1 MRRLVKII
9 VGEMVLLV
17 ASVLIFRSAWTLLDL
32 YLGYD
37 DLIVMLIIGVVLA
50 ALSLWLLNYEVK
62 CEIEKSGNKS
72 KDATY
77 HL

>member
-9 VGEMVLLV
+9 VGEMVLLI

-62 CEIEKSGNKS
+62 CEIEKSGSES
-72 KDATY
+72 K
-77 HL
+77 

>member
-9 VGEMVLLV
+9 GGEMVLLI

-37 DLIVMLIIGVVLA
+37 DLIVLLITGVVLA
-50 ALSLWLLNYEVK
+50 ALSLWLLNYEFK
-62 CEIEKSGNKS
+62 CEIEKSGSKS
-72 KDATY
+72 K
-77 HL
+77 

>member
-1 MRRLVKII
+1 
-9 VGEMVLLV
+9 MVLLI

-37 DLIVMLIIGVVLA
+37 YLIILLIIGIVLA

-62 CEIEKSGNKS
+62 CEIEKRGGKS
-72 KDATY
+72 D
-77 HL
+77 

>member
-9 VGEMVLLV
+9 VGEMVLLI

-37 DLIVMLIIGVVLA
+37 DLIILLIIGIVLA

-62 CEIEKSGNKS
+62 CEIEKRGGKS
-72 KDATY
+72 D
-77 HL
+77 